1 MSDEKLI
8 LYDEDGGI
16 LSDDYSS
23 DEEAGLDPYS
33 DEPLT
38 REVIK
43 KEGTILD
50 KFLGIFISQK

>member
-8 LYDEDGGI
+8 LYDESGGI

-33 DEPLT
+33 DEPIT
-38 REVIK
+38 KEVIRR
-43 KEGTILD
+43 EGTILD